1 MLTSGKT
8 YDIIRESG
16 FVSLPSRRTLRD
28 YTNWINLGPGFNA
41 KALDFIREEYRIDA
55 LPPWKRWVQV
65 GGYRYFFFKFQ
76 CFTAQ
81 V

>member
-28 YTNWINLGPGFNA
+28 YTNWIKLKSGFNA
-41 KALDFIREEYRIDA
+41 EVLNFIAREFKVHTLVCDSNKIISDITVI
-55 LPPWKRWVQV
+55 LKQV
-65 GGYRYFFFKFQ
+65 CHLGIR
-76 CFTAQ
+76 
-81 V
+81 